1 MNNYYLIYEKIK
13 KTKIIRINNKIENAI
28 TQIIKY
34 IFLLLFVLFQIY
46 YNKKLNENDIE
57 SKISKQ
63 LGKKGA
69 IYYMNICLKDLLIN
83 SDTSLNVNNYPRISV
98 IIPVYNCEKFIK
110 YSIRSVQNQN
120 MKDFEIILIND
131 NSTDGSLNIIQSLQK
146 KDKRIKILNN
156 KKNMGTLYSR
166 SVGALNA
173 KGEFIFPLDNDD
185 LFFNEDL
192 FESIYNI
199 AKNQKFDIVEFKAF
213 DIPDYI
219 NFIQLK

>member
-1 MNNYYLIYEKIK
+1 
-13 KTKIIRINNKIENAI
+13 
-28 TQIIKY
+28 
-34 IFLLLFVLFQIY
+34 
-46 YNKKLNENDIE
+46 
-57 SKISKQ
+57 
-63 LGKKGA
+63 
-69 IYYMNICLKDLLIN
+69 
-83 SDTSLNVNNYPRISV
+83 
-98 IIPVYNCEKFIK
+98 
-110 YSIRSVQNQN
+110 
-120 MKDFEIILIND
+120 
-131 NSTDGSLNIIQSLQK
+131 
-146 KDKRIKILNN
+146 
-156 KKNMGTLYSR
+156 MGTLYSR